1 MNPTRTKFTYRR
13 GVVCRLAQTL
23 VVIEDERGILFVL
36 VGRAIGLI
44 LGVIV
49 GEEAV
54 RLRARGRL

>member
-1 MNPTRTKFTYRR
+1 MRTKFTYRR